1 MIIFAFGDALPYTK
15 DLPLVK
21 KIGVQERNCDAA
33 LGLAWE
39 YYGDNSLKKG
49 DARPTK
55 LVDFEGIAKHHN
67 VNIMLFEPNK
77 DKGKNEGSVKIQQKN
92 GLPTI
97 NMGLLGGHCFY
108 MKKMDVLCNRWES
121 KGCRE
126 IFTQNEN
133 LIRHLKD
140 ERCAGGK
147 TRTICSG
154 GKFKHILNSSEKVFL
169 WWRDKI

>member
-1 MIIFAFGDALPYTK
+1 M
-15 DLPLVK
+15 K
-21 KIGVQERNCDAA
+21 KIGLQERNCDAA

-108 MKKMDVLCNRWES
+108 MKKMDVLCNRWEC
-121 KGCRE
+121 KVVGRYLRE
-126 IFTQNEN
+126 
-133 LIRHLKD
+133 K
-140 ERCAGGK
+140 
-147 TRTICSG
+147 RT
-154 GKFKHILNSSEKVFL
+154 
-169 WWRDKI
+169 